1 MPVKLTMGNP
11 VLRAW
16 ALYHQTYNLVYKC
29 EEVTC
34 SKVGLTPQKYMVLM
48 AIRLIENPAT
58 VSDVAQWLDRNTNS
72 VSLIVDRMK
81 KEGLVTRSRSLG
93 DRRTV
98 RLSLTQK
105 GQEMLDQAS
114 IPGWDLVQDMMSP
127 LTEKELNT
135 FADLLEPIR
144 KKAFEYLNPGETMK
158 EVRIN
163 DIEKVAQFL
172 ERTGKTNP

>member
-1 MPVKLTMGNP
+1 MPVKFTMRHP

-16 ALYHQTYNLVYKC
+16 ALYHQTYNLLYKC
-29 EEVTC
+29 EEVMFA
-34 SKVGLTPQKYMVLM
+34 KIGLTPQKYMVLM
-48 AIRLIENPAT
+48 AIRLIEDHAT

-81 KEGLVTRSRSLG
+81 KDGLVMRSRSLG

-105 GQEMLDQAS
+105 GKEKLDES
-114 IPGWDLVQDMMSP
+114 SVPGWDLVQGMMSP
-127 LTEKELNT
+127 LSEKELKT

-144 KKAFEYLNPGETMK
+144 KKAFEYLNPGKTMK

-163 DIEKVAQFL
+163 DIEKVSRFL
-172 ERTGKTNP
+172 ERTGKASP

>member
-1 MPVKLTMGNP
+1 MPVKFTMGHP

-16 ALYHQTYNLVYKC
+16 ALYHQTYNLLYRC
-29 EEVTC
+29 EEVMF

-48 AIRLIENPAT
+48 AIRLIEEPVT

-81 KEGLVTRSRSLG
+81 KDGLVARTRSLG

-105 GQEMLDQAS
+105 GKEKLDQAN
-114 IPGWDLVQDMMSP
+114 IPGWDLIHEMMTP
-127 LTEKELNT
+127 LSGKDLNTEKYLIGIWFGLKFCLQDRFGDFRFNN
-135 FADLLEPIR
+135 R
-144 KKAFEYLNPGETMK
+144 FEFRFGFFHLTC
-158 EVRIN
+158 R
-163 DIEKVAQFL
+163 L
-172 ERTGKTNP
+172 

>member
-1 MPVKLTMGNP
+1 MPVKFTMGHP

-16 ALYHQTYNLVYKC
+16 ALYHQTYNLLYRC
-29 EEVTC
+29 EEVMF

-48 AIRLIENPAT
+48 AIRLIEEPVT

-81 KEGLVTRSRSLG
+81 KDGLVARTRSLG

-105 GQEMLDQAS
+105 GKEKLDEAN
-114 IPGWDLVQDMMSP
+114 IPGWDLVQEMMSP
-127 LTEKELNT
+127 LSEKDLNT
-135 FADLLEPIR
+135 FAGLLETIR
-144 KKAFEYLNPGETMK
+144 EKAFEYLNPGETMK
-158 EVRIN
+158 EVKVN
-163 DIEKVAQFL
+163 DLDKVARFL
-172 ERTGKTNP
+172 ERTGKAEH

>member
-1 MPVKLTMGNP
+1 MPVEFKMGHP

-16 ALYHQTYNLVYKC
+16 ALYHQTYNLLYKC
-29 EEVTC
+29 EEVMF

-48 AIRLIENPAT
+48 AIRLIEDAAT

-72 VSLIVDRMK
+72 ISLIVDRMK
-81 KEGLVTRSRSLG
+81 KEGLITRSRSLG

-105 GQEMLDQAS
+105 GQEKLDQAS
-114 IPGWDLVQDMMSP
+114 VPGWDLVQEMISP
-127 LTEKELNT
+127 LSEKELNT

-144 KKAFEYLNPGETMK
+144 KKAFEYLNPGKTMK

-163 DIEKVAQFL
+163 DIEKVAQFFK
-172 ERTGKTNP
+172 RTGRSSQ